1 MNFSVGHMENL
12 AIKARQFPSLFIEMK
27 DNVEEVLQELD
38 ELMNSTLSQT
48 YPRFVCLHC
57 KTIHK
62 TRAAALDH
70 AQEHFTN
77 TTRPQNTPA
86 NLIRD
91 FSFTLYS
98 CSKCPGSFT
107 TRANLVT
114 HMHTHTLRKL
124 WTCSICSYT
133 SHYHCQIKEH
143 ILRTHS
149 HNTNIFC
156 RECPLH
162 TAPYFKNALEYLQ
175 HLDESH
181 DNELAKRLAETLMN
195 PPEPV
200 NPEVFM
206 SYSI

>member
-1 MNFSVGHMENL
+1 MNFTVGNMENL
-12 AIKARQFPSLFIEMK
+12 AIKARQFPSFFIEIK
-27 DNVEEVLQELD
+27 DNPEEVLHELD
-38 ELMNSTLSQT
+38 DLINSTLAQT
-48 YPRFVCLHC
+48 YPRFICLHC

-70 AQEHFTN
+70 AQDHPRN

-107 TRANLVT
+107 TRATLVT
-114 HMHTHTLRKL
+114 HMHTHTTRKL
-124 WTCSICSYT
+124 WTCNICSYT
-133 SHYHCQIKEH
+133 SHYHCQVKEH
-143 ILRTHS
+143 ILRTHA
-149 HNTNIFC
+149 HNTNIYC

-162 TAPYFKNALEYLQ
+162 EAPYFKNALEYLQ
-175 HLDESH
+175 HLDLSH
-181 DNELAKRLAETLMN
+181 HNELAKRLAATLMD